1 MPSRFNYNKEQ
12 KEMIIKKLKT
22 GENIKSL
29 AKKFSVPCVIIED
42 WQRQREIDDILDIPY
57 TQSNTLKKNNL
68 YATIRSRLSSVYQTS
83 FKDKKSTVILVT
95 GLLFTIA
102 IVVLFYDTAE
112 FKPQPKTEQ
121 LLEPKIESFIQK
133 IINVENKINE
143 KNQFLIQQHSSFIT
157 SCKAHSPTTSKVDQ
171 LKGIRNQRTY
181 VKSTNKNA
189 RCCTCHKDTIH
200 KDTIHK
206 DTIHKDTI

>member
-12 KEMIIKKLKT
+12 KERIIEELEA
-22 GENIKSL
+22 GESIKSL

-42 WQRQREIDDILDIPY
+42 WQRQREIDDILDTPY
-57 TQSNTLKKNNL
+57 TQSNTLNL
-68 YATIRSRLSSVYQTS
+68 YATIRSRISYVYQTS
-83 FKDKKSTVILVT
+83 FKDKKSTVILVI
-95 GLLFTIA
+95 GLLFTIP
-102 IVVLFYDTAE
+102 IVVLFYDTAQ
-112 FKPQPKTEQ
+112 FKPQPKTDQ
-121 LLEPKIESFIQK
+121 LLGPKIDSLIQK

-157 SCKAHSPTTSKVDQ
+157 SCKAHSLTTSKVDY

-181 VKSTNKNA
+181 VKSTTKNA

-200 KDTIHK
+200 KDTI
-206 DTIHKDTI
+206 